1 MQRLTHFAYFYDCL
15 SSRPLNQLRDHG
27 TVPRR
32 YPTAKARDHTR
43 VSPSG
48 ICGGQSGTW
57 TGFSP
62 SSSDFPGQY
71 HSARVHTHMS
81 SGEKQQVRWWPQFG
95 DIVSHHGHK

>member
-1 MQRLTHFAYFYDCL
+1 MQRLAHFTYFYDCL

-32 YPTAKARDHTR
+32 SPTAEARDHNR
-43 VSPSG
+43 VSPSR
-48 ICGGQSGTW
+48 ICDGQSGTG

-62 SSSDFPGQY
+62 SSSDFPGHY

-81 SGEKQQVRWWPQFG
+81 SGENNRSAG
-95 DIVSHHGHK
+95 GRSSET